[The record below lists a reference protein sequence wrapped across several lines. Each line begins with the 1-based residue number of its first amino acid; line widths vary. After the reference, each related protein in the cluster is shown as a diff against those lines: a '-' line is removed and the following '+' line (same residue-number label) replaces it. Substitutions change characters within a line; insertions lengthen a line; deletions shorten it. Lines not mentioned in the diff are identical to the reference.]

1 MFNTTKTKLLL
12 ISLRDPFLDN
22 DRVMPP
28 LGIMSLHSY
37 YVLQSD
43 IDSAIENNF

>member
-1 MFNTTKTKLLL
+1 MFNMAKTKLLL

-28 LGIMSLHSY
+28 LGIMSLHSC
-37 YVLQSD
+37 VLQSGM
-43 IDSAIENNF
+43 DSTIENNF